1 MLTLFSIT
9 TIKQT
14 TPVFCTRTHHRS
26 LQCVMSANRASLVLL
41 CYRQKPSASAASLLQ
56 QHTTLKVS
64 ETAGPVNLVSTD
76 NQCSVRFD
84 HTQYFSHLPQHVDL
98 GSTLLAASQLQST
111 QTLMQDNTAVIPD
124 NTVCIAY
131 KQVGGKGRGG
141 NKWNS
146 PAGCLMFSLF
156 KRVSIT
162 GANIPFVQY
171 IATLAIVQAVQQ
183 LAKDRLQGHS
193 IDIKI
198 KWPNDVYSKNL
209 KIGGILC
216 HSTYRSK
223 EFHVVIG
230 VGLNLDNSEP
240 TTCVNDLLRQRHEE
254 LQLQTDAQTISRE
267 ELLACILTNL
277 EALLSTLT
285 AQGFGPLQEAY
296 LHAWLHTNQKVT
308 LLEDGNKEV
317 ALTIKG
323 LTEYGYLLAVDIQG
337 TAFALH
343 PDGNSLDFFQGLIRH
358 KLSS

>member
-1 MLTLFSIT
+1 M
-9 TIKQT
+9 
-14 TPVFCTRTHHRS
+14 V
-26 LQCVMSANRASLVLL
+26 SANQASPVLL
-41 CYRQKPSASAASLLQ
+41 CYRQKPSASASTLLQ
-56 QHTTLKVS
+56 QHKTLKVS
-64 ETAGPVNLVSTD
+64 GTAGPVNLIDVHSGAGD
-76 NQCSVRFD
+76 QCSVQFD
-84 HTQYFSHLPQHVDL
+84 HTHYYSHLPQQVEL

-111 QTLMQDNTAVIPD
+111 QTLLQDNTAILPD

-141 NKWNS
+141 NKWES
-146 PAGCLMFSLF
+146 PAGCLMFSLL

-171 IATLAIVQAVQQ
+171 IATLAIVHAVQQ
-183 LAKDRLQGHS
+183 LAKVRLQGHS

-198 KWPNDVYSKNL
+198 KWPNDVYSRNL

-223 EFHVVIG
+223 EFQVVIG

-254 LQLQTDAQTISRE
+254 LQLQSGLQAISRE
-267 ELLACILTNL
+267 ELLASILTNIQG
-277 EALLSTLT
+277 LLSTLT
-285 AQGFGPLQEAY
+285 AQGFDPLQEEY
-296 LHAWLHTNQKVT
+296 LQAWLHTDQKVT

-323 LTEYGYLLAVDIQG
+323 LTEYGYLLAVDTQG

-343 PDGNSLDFFQGLIRH
+343 PDGNSLDFFKGLVRH

>member
-1 MLTLFSIT
+1 
-9 TIKQT
+9 
-14 TPVFCTRTHHRS
+14 
-26 LQCVMSANRASLVLL
+26 MSANQASLVLL

-64 ETAGPVNLVSTD
+64 DTAGPVNLVDVHSPAG
-76 NQCSVRFD
+76 NQCSVQFD
-84 HTQYFSHLPQHVDL
+84 HTQYFSHLPQHVEL

-111 QTLMQDNTAVIPD
+111 QTLLQDNTAVTPD

-141 NKWNS
+141 NKWDS

-156 KRVSIT
+156 KRVSVT

-193 IDIKI
+193 ININI

-216 HSTYRSK
+216 HSTYQSM
-223 EFHVVIG
+223 EFQVVIG

-254 LQLQTDAQTISRE
+254 LQLQVDVQTISRE

-277 EALLSTLT
+277 EILLSTLT

-296 LHAWLHTNQKVT
+296 LHTWLHTNQKVT